1 MNSTNNDNDRYYWM
15 EPSKYRKWKR
25 ENVTLRGMKNV
36 GEENGVFGSFGRGLY
51 TCALSNRTMARQ
63 YGKVYFV
70 VNGRPRNPKK
80 FQSLNNFEIFRQRY
94 ENIEIMVKDI
104 MVRYDGIEIPGREMV
119 NYSPENVLYF
129 ESEIELMN
137 YFENLYN

>member
-1 MNSTNNDNDRYYWM
+1 MNSTNNDNDRYYWA
-15 EPSKYRKWKR
+15 ELSKYRKWKR

>member
-1 MNSTNNDNDRYYWM
+1 MNSTNNDNDRYYCM
-15 EPSKYRKWKR
+15 ELSKYRKWKR

-51 TCALSNRTMARQ
+51 TCSLSNRAMAKQ

-137 YFENLYN
+137 YFENL

>member
-1 MNSTNNDNDRYYWM
+1 MNSTNNDNDRYYCM
-15 EPSKYRKWKR
+15 ELSKYRKWKR

-36 GEENGVFGSFGRGLY
+36 GEENGVYGSFGRGLY

-104 MVRYDGIEIPGREMV
+104 MVSYDGIEIPGREMV

>member
-1 MNSTNNDNDRYYWM
+1 MNSTNM
-15 EPSKYRKWKR
+15 ELSKYRKWKR

-94 ENIEIMVKDI
+94 ENVEIMAEHLIKSG
-104 MVRYDGIEIPGREMV
+104 YDGIEIPGREMV